1 MANAVDLNPPIE
13 TAEPEAAA
21 SAHGV
26 GAALDA
32 LWRWLTD
39 YRLLLVVGAITLLF
53 LLVALALP
61 QMPDQLRND
70 PGEATRWLLTTAEGY
85 GPLGDLL
92 RQLGLFDLLR
102 SPLLK
107 LALGVITLLLL
118 IHLGELIGSALQL
131 RRIPGV
137 LEQEG
142 GVAGEPLPL
151 PPGRRIRRLRTE
163 ISPEQPEESGD
174 NGEQAE
180 DAGQKNADPEDGEVQ
195 ADDGDVVDALVAQMA
210 RDFDDFQRRQT
221 EVAPPPSV
229 AEIID
234 DLPPVTERR
243 LLGVRGQVAA
253 YLRPLL
259 ILGLL
264 AALAAVWLL
273 VNFGWELT
281 SPVLAPGDAYRAAS
295 QQVEVRYDLS
305 LAPGEADA
313 LTPTLSVDVGQGPQ
327 EVAVDGPTR
336 TTVDGVTVDVSPTTP
351 GLLLRTAS
359 GQPLLALPGQST
371 PASAIGLIFPGFG
384 SEEVVLLPRQQA
396 GLRIVRR
403 NLGKEGEAFMV
414 EIYRGA
420 AAEPDQRFAI
430 TGDQP
435 QTVAID
441 EEQSLELLP
450 APGVSVRLQHT
461 PGSWLVWPA
470 LILALAGIY
479 GFWKR
484 PGFLL
489 VQIAPWV
496 EDRQVIVAQ
505 SDLASEIGEIERRL
519 NSFDAETQRRGGAQR
534 E

>member
-1 MANAVDLNPPIE
+1 VADAVDLNPPIDVS
-13 TAEPEAAA
+13 EPEADT
-21 SAHGV
+21 HGRGL
-26 GAALDA
+26 GAVLDA

-39 YRLLLVVGAITLLF
+39 YRLLLAVGAITLLF

-70 PGEATRWLLTTAEGY
+70 PGEATRWLLTTAESY

-107 LALGVITLLLL
+107 LALGVISLLLL

-131 RRIPGV
+131 RQMPGV
-137 LEQEG
+137 LDRG
-142 GVAGEPLPL
+142 DGVAGEPLPL
-151 PPGRRIRRLRTE
+151 PPGRRIRRLRTVV
-163 ISPEQPEESGD
+163 SPDQPDESGND
-174 NGEQAE
+174 GEQTE
-180 DAGQKNADPEDGEVQ
+180 NGSTEGADSDEGDGETG
-195 ADDGDVVDALVAQMA
+195 DGDVIDALAAEMT
-210 RDFDDFQRRQT
+210 RDFDDFHRRLA

-229 AEIID
+229 AEVID
-234 DLPPVTERR
+234 DPAPVPESR

-273 VNFGWELT
+273 IDFGWELT

-295 QQVEVRYDLS
+295 QQVEVRYEVDMV
-305 LAPGEADA
+305 PDEAGA
-313 LTPTLSVDVGQGPQ
+313 LTPTLSVDVGEGPQ
-327 EVAVDGPTR
+327 EVTVDGSTR
-336 TTVDGVTVDVSPTTP
+336 ATVDGVRVDVSSAAP

-384 SEEVVLLPRQQA
+384 SEEVVLLPRQQT

-403 NLGKEGEAFMV
+403 HLGEEGDAFMV

-420 AAEPDQRFAI
+420 AAEPDQRLAI
-430 TGDQP
+430 TGGEP

-450 APGVSVRLQHT
+450 VSGVSVHLQRT
-461 PGSWLVWPA
+461 PGAWLIWPA
-470 LILALAGIY
+470 LLLSLAGIY

-489 VQIAPWV
+489 VQIAPWF
-496 EDRQVIVAQ
+496 EDKQVIVAQ
-505 SDLASEIGEIERRL
+505 SDLASEIEKIEKKD
-519 NSFDAETQRRGGAQR
+519 SI
-534 E
+534 

>member
-13 TAEPEAAA
+13 TAETETPKR
-21 SAHGV
+21 GL
-26 GAALDA
+26 GPALDA

-39 YRLLLVVGAITLLF
+39 YRLLLAVGAVTLLF

-92 RQLGLFDLLR
+92 RQLGLFDLLG

-131 RRIPGV
+131 RQTPRV
-137 LEQEG
+137 LERDD

-151 PPGRRIRRLRTE
+151 SPGRRIRRLRIV
-163 ISPEQPEESGD
+163 ISPEQPEGLANEGEGTEKSAQADRGD
-174 NGEQAE
+174 
-180 DAGQKNADPEDGEVQ
+180 ADPGDDGAE
-195 ADDGDVVDALVAQMA
+195 ADDVGLADALAAEMAQT
-210 RDFDDFQRRQT
+210 FDDFQRREL
-221 EVAPPPSV
+221 EVAPPPAV
-229 AEIID
+229 AEAIED
-234 DLPPVTERR
+234 APPVQESR
-243 LLGVRGQVAA
+243 LLGVRGRTAA

-273 VNFGWELT
+273 INFGWELT

-295 QQVEVRYDLS
+295 QQVEVRYDVS
-305 LAPGEADA
+305 IAPASAVPGEAGV
-313 LTPTLSVDVGQGPQ
+313 LTPVLSVDVGQGPQ
-327 EVAVDGPTR
+327 EVTVDGPTQA
-336 TTVDGVTVDVSPTTP
+336 TVDGVTVDVSPATP

-403 NLGKEGEAFMV
+403 NEGETGGAFMV

-420 AAEPDQRFAI
+420 AAEPDQRLTI
-430 TGDQP
+430 TGDEP

-450 APGVSVRLQHT
+450 VAGVSVRLQHA
-461 PGSWLVWPA
+461 PGAWLIWPA
-470 LILALAGIY
+470 LVLALAGVY

-489 VQIAPWV
+489 VQVAPWT
-496 EDRQVIVAQ
+496 EDKQVVVAQ
-505 SDLASEIGEIERRL
+505 SDLASEIGKIEREIL
-519 NSFDAETQRRGGAQR
+519 L
-534 E
+534 